1 MVLFK
6 IKICLLALIISLL
19 FFSILATNSK
29 SIKLSKPMYR
39 NDELE
44 RFIAEEKT
52 STVFDLSSKEL
63 TDQDVEIVAY
73 YALYIH
79 KVSIIE
85 SSVTI
90 E

>member
-1 MVLFK
+1 V
-6 IKICLLALIISLL
+6 
-19 FFSILATNSK
+19 
-29 SIKLSKPMYR
+29 YR
-39 NDELE
+39 YEELE
-44 RFIAEEKT
+44 RFIAKEKT
-52 STVFDLSSKEL
+52 STRLNLSGKNL
-63 TDQDVEIVAY
+63 TNQDVEIVAY